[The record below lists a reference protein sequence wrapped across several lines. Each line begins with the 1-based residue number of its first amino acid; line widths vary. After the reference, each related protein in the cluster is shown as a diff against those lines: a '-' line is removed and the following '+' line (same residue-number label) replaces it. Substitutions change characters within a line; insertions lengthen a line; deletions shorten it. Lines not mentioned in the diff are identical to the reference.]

1 MLATL
6 RYGISLTTT
15 TAAQPHFGK
24 LRDIFK
30 VTQDIILLLLHDG
43 EEIIL
48 AELINGWF
56 PNNKLQYNQK
66 DEVSLFALTSSFL
79 ISIFFRRLPI
89 NLAKCGSKFA
99 GICIP

>member
-1 MLATL
+1 LGLSQQAKHKQVLFRECGYTPYAC
-6 RYGISLTTT
+6 YGISLTTT

-66 DEVSLFALTSSFL
+66 DEVSLFAL
-79 ISIFFRRLPI
+79 
-89 NLAKCGSKFA
+89 
-99 GICIP
+99 